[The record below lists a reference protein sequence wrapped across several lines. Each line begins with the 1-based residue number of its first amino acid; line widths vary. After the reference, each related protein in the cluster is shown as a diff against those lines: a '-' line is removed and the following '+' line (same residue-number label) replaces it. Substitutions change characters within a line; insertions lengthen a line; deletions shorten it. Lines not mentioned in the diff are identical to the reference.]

1 MFFINTNVI
10 NWWPLSTGI
19 NGSSFLESVA
29 ETKAAVSGSGIF
41 MTSGGLM
48 CGCDVSCYHG
58 DSRHMFR
65 TSTRGGSDADKS
77 RHAKVHAQTH
87 ACPHI
92 HIHTPRASGT
102 GNCQEESE
110 STFSSFSGS
119 FHSETALW
127 RLKYIQSYPLK
138 KYSLLYSHQPLC
150 LLFISALLMFIFIAI
165 SDTSLSVLFQSV
177 SKVKFSPSKPSSP
190 KIFQTPTHLFFT
202 FIFIFMA
209 LNSILYT
216 WARGYCVYMR
226 SEILMK
232 KKREWNKTHNV
243 LLFHCTKG
251 VIWLHS
257 THKQW
262 LNNILKDCF

>member
-1 MFFINTNVI
+1 
-10 NWWPLSTGI
+10 
-19 NGSSFLESVA
+19 
-29 ETKAAVSGSGIF
+29 
-41 MTSGGLM
+41 M

-87 ACPHI
+87 ARPHV
-92 HIHTPRASGT
+92 HIHTPRASRT

-119 FHSETALW
+119 FHSESALW

-138 KYSLLYSHQPLC
+138 KYLIYSLLYSHQPLC

-177 SKVKFSPSKPSSP
+177 SKVKFSPSKPSP
-190 KIFQTPTHLFFT
+190 KIFQNTHSSLFHFHIH
-202 FIFIFMA
+202 FYGSQLHIVHMSKRLLCVHA
-209 LNSILYT
+209 LRDFN
-216 WARGYCVYMR
+216 
-226 SEILMK
+226 EQK
-232 KKREWNKTHNV
+232 KKK
-243 LLFHCTKG
+243 KG
-251 VIWLHS
+251 VE
-257 THKQW
+257 
-262 LNNILKDCF
+262 

>member
-1 MFFINTNVI
+1 
-10 NWWPLSTGI
+10 
-19 NGSSFLESVA
+19 
-29 ETKAAVSGSGIF
+29 
-41 MTSGGLM
+41 M

-138 KYSLLYSHQPLC
+138 KYLIYSLLYSHQPLC

-165 SDTSLSVLFQSV
+165 SNTSLSVLFQSV

-232 KKREWNKTHNV
+232 KKESGIKHTMCCYSTVQRELSDCTVHTNSGSTISWKTV
-243 LLFHCTKG
+243 F
-251 VIWLHS
+251 
-257 THKQW
+257 
-262 LNNILKDCF
+262 NNYISGLKKKKRPCLIRFS

>member
-29 ETKAAVSGSGIF
+29 ETKQPSPAREYSWPQVD
-41 MTSGGLM
+41 L

-127 RLKYIQSYPLK
+127 RLKYIQSCPLK
-138 KYSLLYSHQPLC
+138 KYLIYSLLYSHQPLC
-150 LLFISALLMFIFIAI
+150 LLFISALLMFIMKKNA
-165 SDTSLSVLFQSV
+165 
-177 SKVKFSPSKPSSP
+177 KPSSP

>member
-1 MFFINTNVI
+1 
-10 NWWPLSTGI
+10 
-19 NGSSFLESVA
+19 
-29 ETKAAVSGSGIF
+29 
-41 MTSGGLM
+41 M

-138 KYSLLYSHQPLC
+138 KYLIYSLLYSHQPLC
-150 LLFISALLMFIFIAI
+150 LLFISALLMFIMKKNA
-165 SDTSLSVLFQSV
+165 
-177 SKVKFSPSKPSSP
+177 KPSSP